1 MQQAFDWVDMVA
13 SLLELCIWVGCL
25 RPALK
30 MLCTEDEVE
39 GRDLESWEV
48 RMGSRSIAMEFG
60 ISFVVDVLEGQCL
73 CLMTSG
79 GAALDLLPR
88 TANQCRC

>member
-1 MQQAFDWVDMVA
+1 MQQALDCVDMVA

-30 MLCTEDEVE
+30 VLCTVMEVE

-48 RMGSRSIAMEFG
+48 RTGSRSIAMEFG
-60 ISFVVDVLEGQCL
+60 ISFVVDVLEGQC
-73 CLMTSG
+73 
-79 GAALDLLPR
+79 
-88 TANQCRC
+88 